1 MNINSAIGQ
10 SNEPRKGPQGSDLA
24 KASAGSALDPTKQAT
39 IAQTT
44 ARAVQEALVK
54 VGAAT
59 IQPSAQL
66 SVDSSKLARISGTE
80 KLRDTEKL
88 DTAKLDAIKAKIETA
103 AEIAT
108 PEELAYL
115 GTAIDRIGGRAT
127 VLEVEEIGD
136 IKMAEMSAHANAVE
150 SATLDTIATAADVA
164 IANVTATKTAAEA
177 AITATKSGAETS
189 VTQTKNAALAVMAQ
203 TQTSTVATVNAAAQ
217 TAIQQTASSR
227 DQAIAATQSA
237 ADQAVATAQ
246 AAANSVTQQLVL
258 GRKTFFLA
266 QL

>member
-1 MNINSAIGQ
+1 M
-10 SNEPRKGPQGSDLA
+10 A
-24 KASAGSALDPTKQAT
+24 KDP
-39 IAQTT
+39 
-44 ARAVQEALVK
+44 L
-54 VGAAT
+54 
-59 IQPSAQL
+59 
-66 SVDSSKLARISGTE
+66 
-80 KLRDTEKL
+80 LRD
-88 DTAKLDAIKAKIETA
+88 AVRAIKAKIETA

-127 VLEVEEIGD
+127 VLEVEEMGD
-136 IKMAEMSAHANAVE
+136 VKMAEMSEHAHAVE
-150 SATLDTIATAADVA
+150 SATLDTIATSADVA
-164 IANVTATKTAAEA
+164 IANVTATKTAAE
-177 AITATKSGAETS
+177 SS
-189 VTQTKNAALAVMAQ
+189 VTQTKEAALSVMAQ
-203 TQTSTVATVNAAAQ
+203 TETSTVATVNATAQ
-217 TAIQQTASSR
+217 TAIQQSASAR

>member
-1 MNINSAIGQ
+1 M
-10 SNEPRKGPQGSDLA
+10 A
-24 KASAGSALDPTKQAT
+24 KDP
-39 IAQTT
+39 
-44 ARAVQEALVK
+44 L
-54 VGAAT
+54 
-59 IQPSAQL
+59 
-66 SVDSSKLARISGTE
+66 
-80 KLRDTEKL
+80 LRD
-88 DTAKLDAIKAKIETA
+88 AVRAIKAKIETA

-127 VLEVEEIGD
+127 VLEVEEMGD

-164 IANVTATKTAAEA
+164 IANVSATKTAAET
-177 AITATKSGAETS
+177 AITATKTAAETS

-203 TQTSTVATVNAAAQ
+203 TETSTVATVNAAAQ
-217 TAIQQTASSR
+217 TAIQQSASAR

-237 ADQAVATAQ
+237 ADAAVTTAQ

>member
-1 MNINSAIGQ
+1 M
-10 SNEPRKGPQGSDLA
+10 A
-24 KASAGSALDPTKQAT
+24 KDP
-39 IAQTT
+39 
-44 ARAVQEALVK
+44 L
-54 VGAAT
+54 
-59 IQPSAQL
+59 
-66 SVDSSKLARISGTE
+66 
-80 KLRDTEKL
+80 LRD
-88 DTAKLDAIKAKIETA
+88 AVRAIKAKIETA

-127 VLEVEEIGD
+127 VLEVEEMGD

-150 SATLDTIATAADVA
+150 TATLDTIATAADVA
-164 IANVTATKTAAEA
+164 IANVTATKTAAESS
-177 AITATKSGAETS
+177 ITATKTS
-189 VTQTKNAALAVMAQ
+189 A
-203 TQTSTVATVNAAAQ
+203 VATVNAAAQ
-217 TAIQQTASSR
+217 SSIQQAASSR
-227 DQAIAATQSA
+227 DQAITATQSA